1 MINKWTL
8 KIPDV
13 LDMWVEFL
21 TIYLFMEVYLD
32 YQQTL
37 KKHNNIGDSNLRVLK
52 PLS

>member
-1 MINKWTL
+1 MIEQMNL
-8 KIPDV
+8 KIPDI

-21 TIYLFMEVYLD
+21 SVYLFKEVYLD

-37 KKHNNIGDSNLRVLK
+37 KKPNNIGDNNLIALK